1 MEIAS
6 THSPSQLQL
15 QPLHLACQNGH
26 AEAVR
31 MLIETFHVDP
41 NTAVEVGD
49 SFREKDYLSGYTTFN
64 LRGFQYSRA
73 TLL

>member
-1 MEIAS
+1 MEIAP

-49 SFREKDYLSGYTTFN
+49 SFRKKGLSQWVYYIQFE
-64 LRGFQYSRA
+64 RFPV
-73 TLL
+73 